1 MSSLPFLSGG
11 NKKKK
16 KGAPVKSTFDNQTE
30 SIDLL
35 SFDNQ
40 SLSGEAKKGAFS
52 KGSQRD
58 RGQSIISLDEPTS
71 SSQSHD
77 NQSLSGVAMYFH
89 TVHGTAIT
97 LSDDRTTATR
107 GDGFCNGIT
116 FSAAPMAVG
125 EEISIEFVSTTS
137 SWSGMMRFGV
147 TSVDPGT
154 LTQDGLPRYAVPDL
168 TNQDGYWAKSMAEGL
183 GEPGNLMKFHVDA
196 EGNLRYSI
204 NNDDKGVFLSGIP
217 TDTPLWALLDVY
229 GMTTA
234 IKFVNTDDVPTEILA
249 RGPHAMRAF
258 KLAASSGTKPV
269 FRTRLMLVGQDR
281 VGKTSL
287 KKSLTGQTYDSGEI
301 STDGIDTSD
310 ACEINVQDATSW
322 KVHGNQEDNADA
334 EKKGVLDGSFGVEE
348 EYAQAVAQNI
358 VKALVAER
366 RKNKEK
372 KEPAKPA
379 EISTSG
385 PAKSTESAPSADHGE
400 QPAEENQIVEVYN
413 KAPEP
418 ALKDNDLLKD
428 MPPRVLELVTGLLKE
443 AEEHGLEHKPAGEAT
458 RPNIIMKIWDF
469 AGQSVYYTTHQV
481 FLTPRAVYTVAF
493 NLCHDLDAKALTQVR
508 RSEGSD
514 DKAKIEWEESEMTN
528 MDFLEFWI
536 SSIHAHTSDNK
547 PRLGQNGH
555 KSPPIF
561 LVGTHRNALDPDPAA
576 CEKKTREI
584 FAKIRKNL
592 KGRPMEGHV
601 ITPYYAVENGLED
614 DTEIAKLRQH
624 IEEVAYSEPYMGE
637 HMPIRWLKFEQFV
650 AQETENGVDSLTL
663 EEVQESVKKFG
674 IDSKDELVAMLGFYH
689 DLGTIVYFGTQGAVD
704 DTLQKTVIFRP
715 QWLVDTF
722 KRVITVKDIDDQ
734 WDRFS
739 EAWARLDAEGVLEDS
754 LIDYMWRDVL
764 HQKPLLLNLMDKFD
778 LLCERLPPKK
788 ITAEERA
795 EWVKSYYVPSRLRQ
809 KPHDLETVTD
819 QPHFSFFLWFHG
831 FLPDGLF
838 HRVLTRA
845 VRWAQECGG
854 REPQLYHRTARFF
867 LDEEHDYLLEMAPL
881 RLSRIKVSVV
891 RVMDL
896 SDDAEDDDLGETQLP
911 PPDPQACAKVRH
923 FVDATLSDLQEMW
936 MKRIKYSVSVPCP
949 CGDEEEHFLSLDQC
963 LSGKVVL
970 CRKNKRVKT
979 LPIRKYFPSETV
991 TARPAAPTAAPLQP
1005 GQLPPWVPEVAKL
1018 LNSDRNAND
1027 WVELANR
1034 LGYSSQK
1041 TETFMKSADPTS
1053 TLLRDWLDG
1062 SGEAAVD
1069 LVIKA
1074 LENMGRDDVLQI
1086 IRGGQGAADVQ
1097 PAIFISYQWDIQDR
1111 VRDLRGR
1118 LEAAGYPCW
1127 MDIGQMG
1134 GGDALYE
1141 KIDQGMRASKVVIAC
1156 LTTKYSVSQNCSK
1169 EINLANLLGKTI
1181 IPIMFQKIDWPP
1193 PGGMSLIFSPLLY
1206 IDMTSNGGGHG
1217 GAGIHSKLETK
1228 FQEVVER
1235 IQTTIQPVG
1244 AGKPGGTAPE
1254 EPAKQAGSPA
1264 KRPNTAARRPSSAV
1278 SQTQVTKCGACA
1290 IL

>member
-1 MSSLPFLSGG
+1 
-11 NKKKK
+11 
-16 KGAPVKSTFDNQTE
+16 
-30 SIDLL
+30 
-35 SFDNQ
+35 
-40 SLSGEAKKGAFS
+40 
-52 KGSQRD
+52 
-58 RGQSIISLDEPTS
+58 
-71 SSQSHD
+71 
-77 NQSLSGVAMYFH
+77 MYFH

-97 LSDDRTTATR
+97 LSDDRRTATR

-116 FSAAPMAVG
+116 FSAAPMELG

-137 SWSGMMRFGV
+137 SWSGAMRFGV
-147 TSVDPGT
+147 TTVDPGT
-154 LTQDGLPRYAVPDL
+154 LTQEDLPRYAVPDL
-168 TNQDGYWAKSMAEGL
+168 TNKEGYWAKSMSDNL
-183 GEPGNLMKFHVDA
+183 GEPGNLLTFHVDA
-196 EGNLRYSI
+196 EGNLKYSV

-217 TDTPLWALLDVY
+217 VNQSAPSPDLSSISLRKKKKGPEKKRPIQLWALLDVY
-229 GMTTA
+229 GVTTA

-249 RGPHAMRAF
+249 RGPHAMKAF
-258 KLAASSGTKPV
+258 KQAASSGTKPV

-301 STDGIDTSD
+301 STDGIDTAD

-322 KVHGNQEDNADA
+322 KVHGKQEGNTDTG
-334 EKKGVLDGSFGVEE
+334 KKGVLDGSFGVEE

-366 RKNKEK
+366 RKNREAV
-372 KEPAKPA
+372 EPTKQAETPKSLAKNA
-379 EISTSG
+379 HG
-385 PAKSTESAPSADHGE
+385 APSTDHDE
-400 QPAEENQIVEVYN
+400 QPTEADQVIEVYS

-418 ALKDNDLLKD
+418 VENSLKDNDLLKD
-428 MPPRVLELVTGLLKE
+428 MPPRVVELVTGLLKE
-443 AEEHGLEHKPAGEAT
+443 AEEHGLEHSPAQEAT

-528 MDFLEFWI
+528 MDFLEFWV
-536 SSIHAHTSDNK
+536 SSIHAHTADNK
-547 PRLGQNGH
+547 PRQRQNGH
-555 KSPPIF
+555 KSPPVFI
-561 LVGTHRNALDPDPAA
+561 VGTHRNSLDPDPDV

-584 FAKIRKNL
+584 FAKIQKNM

-601 ITPYYAVENGLED
+601 VTPYYAVENGLED
-614 DTEIAKLRQH
+614 DSEIAKLRQH
-624 IEEVAYSEPYMGE
+624 IEEVAYGEPYMGE

-650 AQETENGVDSLTL
+650 AQEVENGVDSLSL
-663 EEVQESVKKFG
+663 EQVQESVKKFG
-674 IDSKDELVAMLGFYH
+674 IDSRDELIAMLGFYH
-689 DLGTIVYFGTQGAVD
+689 DLGTIVYFGSQGAVD

-715 QWLVDTF
+715 QWLVDIF

-739 EAWARLDAEGVLEDS
+739 EAWARLDAEGVLEDA

-764 HQKPLLLNLMDKFD
+764 EQKPLLLNLMDKFD

-788 ITAEERA
+788 ITADERA
-795 EWVKSYYVPSRLRQ
+795 DWVKSYYVPSRLRQ
-809 KPHDLETVTD
+809 KPHDMETVTD
-819 QPHFSFFLWFHG
+819 QPHFSFFMWFHG

-867 LDEEHDYLLEMAPL
+867 LDEEHDYLLEMAPI

-896 SDDAEDDDLGETQLP
+896 SDDAEDDDLGEAKLP

-923 FVDATLSDLQEMW
+923 FVDATLADLQEMW
-936 MKRIKYSVSVPCP
+936 MKRVKYSVTVLCP
-949 CGDEEEHFLSLDQC
+949 CGDQQEHFLSLDQC
-963 LSGKVVL
+963 LGGKVVL
-970 CRKNKRVKT
+970 CEKNKRVKT
-979 LPIRKYFPSETV
+979 LQFRKNFPSETV
-991 TARPAAPTAAPLQP
+991 TARPAAPMTTAPLQP
-1005 GQLPPWVPEVAKL
+1005 GQLPPWVPEAARL
-1018 LNSDRNAND
+1018 LNSDRNPAN
-1027 WVELANR
+1027 WVELANG
-1034 LGYSSQK
+1034 LGYTSQK
-1041 TETFMKSADPTS
+1041 TETFMKSADPAS
-1053 TLLRDWLDG
+1053 ALLRDWLDG
-1062 SGEAAVD
+1062 SGEAAMD
-1069 LVIKA
+1069 HVIRT
-1074 LENMGRDDVLQI
+1074 LENMNRDDVLQV
-1086 IRGGQGAADVQ
+1086 IRGRRGAADAQ

-1111 VRDLRGR
+1111 VRDLRDR
-1118 LEAAGYPCW
+1118 LETAGYPCW

-1206 IDMTSNGGGHG
+1206 IDMTSPGGGHG

-1235 IQTTIQPVG
+1235 IQTTIRPVG
-1244 AGKPGGTAPE
+1244 TGKGGSMEPESPGKE
-1254 EPAKQAGSPA
+1254 SDKQASSTSSPA
-1264 KRPNTAARRPSSAV
+1264 KRPNSAARRPSSAV
-1278 SQTQVTKCGACA
+1278 SQAQITKCGACV